1 MGRKHI
7 YLPHAQ
13 TAIYDSK
20 VKLFLKQGIS
30 RQLGRGWTQLFDLNA
45 RIQQL
50 TWSLIFYEK
59 YSTSQSYLWFWPLLI
74 LGGFSNFCRYY
85 TRSQTGKSTGYRP
98 IWNPWYSPIF
108 SLNCICCHLISR
120 TILSISNSMQ
130 FILNHIY
137 YPQIFPL
144 KIWKLSKELF
154 NFKTK
159 TMPFPLPNWVVHIHC
174 RSRCAVECK
183 QTQSGYANYPL
194 RTVFF
199 WKYLTLIIKSKW

>member
-1 MGRKHI
+1 MAPKSR
-7 YLPHAQ
+7 YLKSVNHKIVTWNTNRPRWLYF
-13 TAIYDSK
+13 TIFFNL
-20 VKLFLKQGIS
+20 LFL
-30 RQLGRGWTQLFDLNA
+30 
-45 RIQQL
+45 
-50 TWSLIFYEK
+50 
-59 YSTSQSYLWFWPLLI
+59 
-74 LGGFSNFCRYY
+74 
-85 TRSQTGKSTGYRP
+85 
-98 IWNPWYSPIF
+98 YSPIF

-120 TILSISNSMQ
+120 TIFSISNSMQ

-144 KIWKLSKELF
+144 KIWKLSKELL

-159 TMPFPLPNWVVHIHC
+159 TMPFPLPNWVVNIHC